1 MTKQPMKPFGK
12 LSKGK
17 MKIQHIA
24 NLNVDFKYLIP
35 NVKLVGI
42 GPQDIYDGNQRLIL
56 GLIWSIICFFTLQ
69 EFQEMME
76 NLEITEG
83 QQGQGSSEGQQAMEG
98 LADTLR
104 QQQGLSDQAF
114 RDLQEQYN
122 PGAGAGQSFS
132 MRVLQ

>member
-1 MTKQPMKPFGK
+1 MKPFGK

-69 EFQEMME
+69 EFQETAV
-76 NLEITEG
+76 NSAGDDAPTTITAYKMHLMNWVDKCLQRCEDAEEASG
-83 QQGQGSSEGQQAMEG
+83 FQDTFADGS
-98 LADTLR
+98 
-104 QQQGLSDQAF
+104 AF
-114 RDLQEQYN
+114 LGILHAVQPEKT
-122 PGAGAGQSFS
+122 
-132 MRVLQ
+132 